1 MCWALPSLLRNL
13 VLPVALVLLRCLQIF
28 ITDVRVPTKPYY
40 SQVYQEIWVGVGL
53 MTVIAY
59 KIRSADKRGK
69 TLKDSSPASAHGSQ

>member
-40 SQVYQEIWVGVGL
+40 SQVYQEIWLGVGL
-53 MTVIAY
+53 ILLVAY
-59 KIRSADKRGK
+59 KSRSDEEKR
-69 TLKDSSPASAHGSQ
+69 